1 MPDCVQGSY
10 HQGQSEE
17 IELLCLAARIVLESG
32 GETYRVEE
40 TVRRM
45 AAGLGLTGVNVVA
58 FPTSLFVADGKS
70 AQVCRVNRRS
80 NNMKRLAYA
89 NDISRRVA
97 SRDMTAAQARQA
109 LEAVDRVPNPPQW
122 LLVIMYGLTAASFS
136 LLFGGR
142 LGSFLIAFLIGMIVQ
157 VFQPL
162 FSHLEMGTLFA
173 NFTGGFITAL
183 SAHALHLLVPY
194 GDINSVIVGG
204 IMPLLT
210 GLLMTTAMR
219 DTMYGDLV
227 SGVARVVEAL
237 LLCTTVALG
246 VYVALK
252 FLAILGGMIA

>member
-1 MPDCVQGSY
+1 MPEHTLDSY

-45 AAGLGLTGVNVVA
+45 AEGLGLRGVNVVA
-58 FPTSLFVADGKS
+58 FPTSLFVADGRN
-70 AQVCRVNRRS
+70 ALVCRVTHRS
-80 NNMKRLAYA
+80 TNMKRLAYA

-97 SRDMTAAQARQA
+97 SRDMDAAQARQA
-109 LEAVDRVPNPPQW
+109 LEETARLPSPPQW
-122 LLVIMYGLTAASFS
+122 LLVLMYGLTAASFT
-136 LLFGGR
+136 LLFGGDI
-142 LGSFLIAFLIGMIVQ
+142 GTFIVAFFIGALVQ
-157 VFQPL
+157 LVQPVF
-162 FSHLEMGTLFA
+162 SRIEMSTLFA
-173 NFTGGFITAL
+173 NFAGGFITAL
-183 SAHALHLLVPY
+183 CAHVLHLFIPY
-194 GDINSVIVGG
+194 GSINAVIVGG

-210 GLLMTTAMR
+210 GLLMTTAVR

-237 LLCTTVALG
+237 LLCTSVALG

-252 FLAILGGMIA
+252 LFAMLGGVPA